1 MQIGAEVPAPS
12 RSCSE
17 VPTPGDDEEEI
28 LDYEPSLVRED
39 MDVNV
44 IYLSF
49 IDYSL
54 VSDDEVVKMS
64 FGPRDVVFQ
73 RSKDSEN
80 HLKSLYIRAHLDG
93 TPISRMLVDGGAIIN
108 LMPYSF
114 FKKMGKSDKELI
126 KTNMMINDVGGGDPI
141 GSKGVASMELTVGS
155 KTLITV
161 FFIVEVHGI
170 YSVILGR
177 DWIHANQKYICVA
190 MADSSI

>member
-114 FKKMGKSDKELI
+114 FKKMGRSDKELI

-155 KTLITV
+155 KTLVTV

-170 YSVILGR
+170 YSVILGQ

>member
-1 MQIGAEVPAPS
+1 MQIGAEVSAPS

-49 IDYSL
+49 VDYSL

-80 HLKSLYIRAHLDG
+80 HLKSLYIWAHLDG
-93 TPISRMLVDGGAIIN
+93 TPISWMLVDGGAIIN

-155 KTLITV
+155 KTLVTV
-161 FFIVEVHGI
+161 FFVVEVHGI